1 MSDLFQDYVV
11 KSVKADSDTCWIK
24 KKEGIN
30 KFPVLL
36 QLHRYFDY
44 GLKKHTTKF
53 RSFVK
58 VKKRHIRGTDAD
70 LVQINK
76 HFFVWNDFFFNWATK
91 RGSGRAGRETEGP
104 TYTHSCPVPG
114 HRSMEGTKRRQMQ
127 TTFFLPKRLQI
138 SPPVHLRL
146 AWGVSGACCVPWDQC
161 GGPCSLR
168 SPWFL
173 FWPETPTFSPLS
185 PLEKKT
191 KQKKTARR

>member
-76 HFFVWNDFFFNWATK
+76 HFFVWNDFFF
-91 RGSGRAGRETEGP
+91 
-104 TYTHSCPVPG
+104 
-114 HRSMEGTKRRQMQ
+114 
-127 TTFFLPKRLQI
+127 
-138 SPPVHLRL
+138 
-146 AWGVSGACCVPWDQC
+146 
-161 GGPCSLR
+161 
-168 SPWFL
+168 
-173 FWPETPTFSPLS
+173 
-185 PLEKKT
+185 
-191 KQKKTARR
+191 